1 MADIKDC
8 RKRLG
13 ELERRLLV
21 LMGNIEDMGK
31 CITAVRTE
39 AVELYKEIDAKL
51 NGDES

>member
-1 MADIKDC
+1 MSDIEEK

-13 ELERRLLV
+13 ELNQRLV
-21 LMGNIEDMGK
+21 VVMGNIEEMEK
-31 CITAVRTE
+31 CITAIRTE